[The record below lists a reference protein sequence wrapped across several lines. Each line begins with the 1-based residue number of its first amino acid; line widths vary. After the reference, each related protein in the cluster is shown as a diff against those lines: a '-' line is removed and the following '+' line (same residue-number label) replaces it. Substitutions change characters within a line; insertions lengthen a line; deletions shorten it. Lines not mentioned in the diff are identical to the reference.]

1 MTLLIDQIEAL
12 VVLFLPCCKDRV
24 TLLELK
30 GLLGDEK
37 EWPKAHYLS
46 TRIRAKNLK
55 AGKSGD
61 AKAEAQYYFEEIC
74 AQTIY
79 NLSASKKPFDP
90 DAPYWVIPMAL
101 KLAKALEIDSGKIIE
116 IATS

>member
-1 MTLLIDQIEAL
+1 MKLLIDQLDAL
-12 VVLFLPCCKDRV
+12 LSLFKPACQETE
-24 TLLELK
+24 TLAELQ
-30 GLLGDEK
+30 GLLPRQK
-37 EWPKAHYLS
+37 EWPLAHYLC
-46 TRIRAKNLK
+46 TRIRAKNLNAIK
-55 AGKSGD
+55 KGD

-116 IATS
+116 IVTS